1 MGILIIQK
9 MKHPPKCP
17 VSKGNKQPFHGGT
30 MVKKWIIF
38 SLIALFMMI
47 SVAQAATGG
56 TTTVTNSLDASA
68 SVYISSFDLTPRIFY
83 PYETGTVTVH
93 VTNPSNTSIGISQP
107 NLIDPH
113 VHVMNLNTFSTTTTV
128 GPGATVDYPF
138 IVTVDPP
145 DGTYFPLFTVS
156 TDVAG
161 ASSIHAQIPIKV
173 DSTDIRTSIAT
184 KPDNFALSKKDT
196 VNVSITNPRSGEI
209 TNVQIIP
216 ETNGVDVLPSEF
228 YVGTLN
234 AQSSVQVPFQV
245 TPNRQNPDLT
255 FHVTFNNGDNKH
267 SQDLV
272 LPLNIGNDKTA
283 AVPVV
288 NNIAITPLGSSYQM
302 TGDVNNAGITDA
314 RSLVLTVGA
323 PAKAVEPYAAYSVGS
338 LASDDF
344 SSFELTFTSTDLSSV
359 PLVVQWKDADGNA
372 FSTTQNLDLRSLT
385 GTGTSGTRTGSSGSS
400 GYRPVHRRPGPP
412 GGFGGPGG
420 GGGGGLFTFG
430 GSRSGGLSA
439 FYPIIA
445 GGILVIIAIVL
456 WLKRK
461 WIAAKLK
468 KLKK

>member
-1 MGILIIQK
+1 MAKKSVIIKSVIFGIIVIFMLI
-9 MKHPPKCP
+9 
-17 VSKGNKQPFHGGT
+17 S
-30 MVKKWIIF
+30 
-38 SLIALFMMI
+38 
-47 SVAQAATGG
+47 SVQAAGS
-56 TTTVTNSLDASA
+56 TTIVTNAQDASA
-68 SVYISSFDLTPRIFY
+68 SLYISSFDLNPQIFY

-93 VTNPSNTSIGISQP
+93 VTNPSNASIGISQP

-113 VHVMNLNTFSTTTTV
+113 VHVVNLDSFSTTTTI

-156 TDVAG
+156 TDVMG
-161 ASSIHAQIPIKV
+161 ASSIHAQLKIKV
-173 DSTDIRTSIAT
+173 DSTDIRAAIAT
-184 KPDNFALSKKDT
+184 KPDNFAVSKKDS

-209 TNVQIIP
+209 TNVQIVP
-216 ETNGVDVLPSEF
+216 ETNGVEVSPSEF

-245 TPNRQNPDLT
+245 TPNRQNPTLT
-255 FHVTFNNGDNKH
+255 FHVSFNNGDNKH
-267 SQDLV
+267 SQDIV

-283 AVPVV
+283 AVPIV
-288 NNIAITPLGSSYQM
+288 NNIAVTSLGSSYQI

-314 RSLVLTVGA
+314 HSLILTVGA
-323 PAKAVEPYAAYSVGS
+323 PAKAVEPYASYSVGS

-344 SSFELTFTSTDLSSV
+344 SSFELTFTSSDLSSI
-359 PLVVQWKDADGNA
+359 PLVVQWKDAAGNP
-372 FSTTQNLDLRSLT
+372 FSITQNLDLRALT
-385 GTGTSGTRTGSSGSS
+385 GTGTSGTRTGSSGSAGS
-400 GYRPVHRRPGPP
+400 TGTSAARTA

-420 GGGGGLFTFG
+420 GGGGGIFG
-430 GSRSGGLSA
+430 LGGSSRSGGLSA
-439 FYPIIA
+439 FYPVIG